1 MKFCPKCGAQRLTD
15 MPFCGSCGIDFRQ
28 PAPSEV
34 ASDQDETQAAP
45 AIASGSTASRRPRRA
60 AVLGLLVLAAV
71 VVVGGGVFAAT
82 SLNHG
87 STRATPEDAVR
98 QYLDGVAANDVHKV
112 LQACAIDEVAEHFD
126 FAYQANRLRAIVP
139 ANFLLPTDYPF
150 YVEMNRY
157 EQASRIFNQ
166 VRGLSYSL
174 LSSKP
179 VDQTIVGLTEE
190 QTQQY
195 VKDVDPSRLAGL
207 KVVSV
212 KFPSAELAADSRTLS
227 NFAAMAKGYGA
238 DELTERLA
246 LFEWNGKD
254 YAVGF
259 QLLRYGSDWKV
270 FSQTSNLAGTSAS
283 GAAQPMTPGGFDSE
297 TGS

>member
-1 MKFCPKCGAQRLTD
+1 MDL
-15 MPFCGSCGIDFRQ
+15 RQ

-34 ASDQDETQAAP
+34 ASDQDETQAGP
-45 AIASGSTASRRPRRA
+45 AIASGSTGSRRPRRA
-60 AVLGLLVLAAV
+60 AVLALLALAAV

-82 SLNHG
+82 SLNQR
-87 STRATPEDAVR
+87 SVRATPEEAAR

-112 LQACAIDEVAEHFD
+112 LQACAIDEVAEHFE
-126 FAYQANRLRAIVP
+126 FASEADRLSAIVP
-139 ANFLLPTDYPF
+139 TSFLLPTDYTF

-157 EQASRIFNQ
+157 EQASRMFNQ

-174 LSSKP
+174 LTSKP
-179 VDQTIVGLTEE
+179 VDQAIVVTEG
-190 QTQQY
+190 QAQQY
-195 VKDVDPSRLAGL
+195 VKDVDPARLAGL

-212 KFPSAELAADSRTLS
+212 KFPSPALAADSRTLS
-227 NFAAMAKGYGA
+227 NFAAMAKVYGA

-254 YAVGF
+254 YVVGF
-259 QLLRYGSDWKV
+259 QLLRYGGDWKV
-270 FSQTSNLAGTSAS
+270 LSQTSNLAGTSVS
-283 GAAQPMTPGGFDSE
+283 GAAEQTTQAQFDTE